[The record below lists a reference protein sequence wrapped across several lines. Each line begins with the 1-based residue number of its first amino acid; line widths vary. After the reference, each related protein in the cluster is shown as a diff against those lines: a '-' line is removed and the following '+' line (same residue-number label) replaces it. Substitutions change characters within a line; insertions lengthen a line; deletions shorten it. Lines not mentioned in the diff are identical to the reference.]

1 MSPRGVFTKTLTI
14 IFNRLYTKTTTQM
27 ASTTIISHWICT
39 CTALIPPGLWQ
50 SSLCSHSGT
59 DEQFWKAMK
68 VLLCARICSI
78 KAIPWTFLH
87 MTLENR
93 MTTFFKQIQIRL
105 VPHSCQQNMF
115 SSTGFNWMKIRN
127 RELKNWIF
135 SCKVVSSYF
144 KVLKLKLTSSSLP
157 SSYKENYSIQCLT
170 YSSKHIKALM
180 HMGY

>member
-1 MSPRGVFTKTLTI
+1 MSPRGVFTKTLAI

-27 ASTTIISHWICT
+27 ASTTITSHWICT

-157 SSYKENYSIQCLT
+157 SSYKEIYSIQCLT